1 MVRVAN
7 LKVQVDDEESEEEEE
22 YDEESP
28 GNNES

>member
-1 MVRVAN
+1 MARVAN